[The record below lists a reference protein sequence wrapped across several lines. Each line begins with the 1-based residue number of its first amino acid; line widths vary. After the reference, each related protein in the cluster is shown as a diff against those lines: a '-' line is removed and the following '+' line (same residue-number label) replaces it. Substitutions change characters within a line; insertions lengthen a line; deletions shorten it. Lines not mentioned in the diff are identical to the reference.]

1 MGQYW
6 TWICKE
12 KKEYFTGTFLGL
24 GSKYL
29 EQFYSG
35 EFLYP
40 MLQILMTDCSSLG
53 DGGGDPKHCSAF
65 STDAYGRWYGKAA
78 ALVGD
83 YTKNEVNL
91 DDFTCIDDIIGP
103 AFIETLCLDNDREEM
118 IALVKKLDPKNYI
131 YIDEPAR
138 SNSALRKKII
148 LLLEDEH
155 NITAA
160 DFDESGDDEET
171 GKKRP
176 RATTA

>member
-12 KKEYFTGTFLGL
+12 KKEYFTGSFLGL

-53 DGGGDPKHCSAF
+53 DGGGDPNHCSAF

-78 ALVGD
+78 AIVGD

-131 YIDEPAR
+131 YIDEPR

-148 LLLEDEH
+148 ELLEDEH